1 MTPKA
6 AGKIEKSDRI
16 ILYHGADD
24 AQKRKAVE
32 KLTGALTDPD
42 FRDFDLESL
51 YGPDVTA
58 DRLLT
63 ASIVPPIA
71 SARRVLVVFQANE
84 IPSNEQQALAT
95 KLDRIPASACVILI
109 CPAPEIKDGRPKSG
123 SELHKELLPVVK
135 KLGKVV
141 DFPLMKDQAAIPTV
155 MEMVKSAGKA
165 ISSTAAAT
173 LVHRSGT
180 DLGVLGSE
188 IEKLVSYTG
197 ERKTIVDEDV
207 EEVTTQTVEEKIFAM
222 IDAVGS
228 KRASDALGLL
238 RPLLYGG
245 GGRVEGPALRTLTM
259 LARHFRMLW
268 QARMLSDAGCKVFMA
283 GSIPPQLEAILPKD
297 ASILKEQKWKTD
309 KMVQQARNFS
319 LPELAEAF
327 ERIAGV
333 DLALK
338 GIEGDVND
346 PGLAMELLIIQLST
360 RTNAKKGR

>member
-1 MTPKA
+1 MAKKTESTTGAK
-6 AGKIEKSDRI
+6 DRI

-32 KLTGALTDPD
+32 KLTSELIDRD
-42 FRDFDLESL
+42 FGDFDLEQL

-71 SARRVLVVFQANE
+71 SKRRVLVVFQANE
-84 IPSNEQQALAT
+84 IPAGEQQALAG
-95 KLDRIPASACVILI
+95 KLDRIPDSAVVVLV
-109 CPAPEIKDGRPKSG
+109 CPAPEMKDGKPKSG

-135 KLGKVV
+135 KAGQVV
-141 DFPLMKDQAAIPTV
+141 DFPLLKDQAAIPLV
-155 MEMVKSAGKA
+155 QQMARDAGKS

-180 DLGVLGSE
+180 DQGILASE
-188 IEKLVSYTG
+188 VEKLISYTG

-207 EEVTTQTVEEKIFAM
+207 EEVTAATVEEKIFAM
-222 IDAVGS
+222 IDAVGQ
-228 KRASDALGLL
+228 KRAAEALKLL
-238 RPLLYGG
+238 KPLLYGG

-259 LARHFRMLW
+259 LARHFRQLW
-268 QARMLSDAGCKVFMA
+268 QARMLADAGCRVFLP
-283 GSIPPQLEAILPKD
+283 GSVPPQIEAALPSD
-297 ASILKEQKWKTD
+297 ASILKEKDWKTR
-309 KMVQQARNFS
+309 KLVEQAKNFS
-319 LPELAEAF
+319 LEDLSDAF
-327 ERIAGV
+327 ERILGV

-338 GIEGDVND
+338 GIEGDVSD

-360 RTNAKKGR
+360 RANAKKGR